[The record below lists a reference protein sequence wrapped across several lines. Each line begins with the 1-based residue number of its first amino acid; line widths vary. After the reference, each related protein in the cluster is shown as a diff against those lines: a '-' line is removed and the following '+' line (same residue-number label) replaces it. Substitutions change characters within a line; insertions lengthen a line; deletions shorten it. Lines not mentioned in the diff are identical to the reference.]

1 MLTLSV
7 EAWIGNAAAV
17 LSGTWGAVSRRARQ
31 SGYSRTILYHHAQ
44 RVVQAVFNEQAGGIS
59 YASLWEENERL
70 RAENEALWQAWCE
83 AEELSEATQREFA
96 SASCAMG
103 LSLTQIVTLLAIV
116 LPSGAV
122 PSRATVGRWVQQA
135 GEQASRL
142 LAVLDRACQ
151 AWVLRLCLDE
161 IFFHREPILM
171 AVEPASMAWVAGQ
184 RGPDRTGESWAEVIT
199 RWPCLEHIL
208 ADGGKGLARGVKV
221 ANDTRQ
227 AQGQDAA
234 LPSPSPITMSLDVFH
249 TQREL
254 ERVLR
259 RQWSQAERQL
269 EVASEAEAKVAQ
281 YKQHGRDARGVAGQ
295 SWRAWRKAERLFD
308 EAVQAEAAVA
318 QINAALAW
326 FAPDGTLWTRASAQ
340 AHLRQASE
348 HLPGQPWNK
357 VRRVLRDERTLRHL
371 DRLHEQLSAAV
382 SDPLLREALIRLWTV
397 SEVLRQA
404 EGAHRVHLHPVV
416 VLQQRVCQRLCTQWD
431 TAYERVA
438 TLLQG
443 AVRASSAVECVNS
456 VMRMHQ
462 GRHRYISQGML
473 NLKRV
478 YWNCRTFHEGKRKG
492 HCPYDLLGLTLPTYD
507 WWQLLQIRP
516 EELEQQLL
524 TQNVRA

>member
-1 MLTLSV
+1 MLTVSI

-17 LSGTWGAVSRRARQ
+17 LSGTWGAVSRRAQQ
-31 SGYSRTILYHHAQ
+31 SGYSRTTLYQHAQ
-44 RVVQAVFNEQAGGIS
+44 RVVQAVCNEQVGGIS
-59 YASLWEENERL
+59 SETLWEDNERL
-70 RAENEALWQAWCE
+70 RAENEALWQAWAE
-83 AEELSEATQREFA
+83 AEALSEATQREFA
-96 SASCAMG
+96 AASCAMG
-103 LSLTQIVTLLAIV
+103 LSLTQIVMLLAIV
-116 LPSGAV
+116 LPAGAV

-135 GEQASRL
+135 GAQASRL

-184 RGPDRTGESWAEVIT
+184 RGPDRTGDSWAEVIQ
-199 RWPCLEHIL
+199 RWPSLEHVL
-208 ADGGKGLARGVKV
+208 ADGGKGLERGVKV

-227 AQGQDAA
+227 AQVQAPS

-254 ERVLR
+254 ERVR
-259 RQWSQAERQL
+259 HRQWTQAERQL
-269 EVASEAEAKVAQ
+269 EVASEAEAKVEQ
-281 YKQHGRDARGVAGQ
+281 SKQRGRDARGVAAQ

-308 EAVQAEAAVA
+308 EAVQADSAVE
-318 QINAALAW
+318 QITAALAW
-326 FAPDGTLWTRASAQ
+326 WGPEGTLWTRARAQ
-340 AHLRQASE
+340 EQLRQASE
-348 HLPGQPWNK
+348 HLPGPQWDK
-357 VRRVLRDERTLRHL
+357 VRRVLKDERTLRHL
-371 DRLHEQLSAAV
+371 DYLQEQLSAAV
-382 SDPLLREALIRLWTV
+382 SDPLLCEALTRLWAV
-397 SEVLRQA
+397 NEAMRQA
-404 EGAHRVHLHPVV
+404 EGDTRVRLHHVV
-416 VLQQRVCQRLCTQWD
+416 VLQQVVCQRRCAQWK
-431 TAYERVA
+431 TAYERVTA
-438 TLLQG
+438 TLQG

-473 NLKRV
+473 DLKRV

-507 WWQLLQIRP
+507 WWQLLQMSP
-516 EELEQQLL
+516 EALEQKLS